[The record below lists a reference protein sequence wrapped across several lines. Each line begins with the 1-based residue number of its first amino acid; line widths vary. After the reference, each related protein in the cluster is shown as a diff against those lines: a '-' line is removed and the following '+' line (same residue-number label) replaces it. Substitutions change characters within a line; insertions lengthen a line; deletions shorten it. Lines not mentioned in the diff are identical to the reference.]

1 MPTQTQTKNPTDSPT
16 ISGLTKTPPPALLPP
31 PEFSFPPVARPTI
44 KRPSPPTTPP
54 QPTPKL
60 PPSAPV
66 ASPTFVPVTSPTKPI
81 SAPSPSPTIKAPSSE
96 GSGGG
101 PSATC
106 EDRTNALLENH
117 YVAASIIQLNAV
129 ASDHTERCITD
140 PEYGG
145 ETRRCELD
153 FQTLKE
159 DPNGVVEVICT
170 TLGGKYATVSYRAD
184 CFQRLGDEAISDIPI
199 LVYADYNV
207 GSCISP
213 ICDDSEIL
221 PIFEKQ
227 LQNSVRGQLESS
239 GSQVCEIVEVQV
251 ATAGNIFNREAENTR
266 ISNVPDVCQDR
277 TMSMLEDVTL
287 ASKLEE
293 LNNFASTVPLTE
305 RCFRDPTSSISRRC
319 ELDYES
325 LEGGDANQAVHQ
337 ACEAV
342 QGKSI
347 SLSFSVVC
355 LPLLDGSRGSI
366 PVLFYIDTN
375 LAACIAPICTEED
388 TTNFYRSL
396 VKEQIAKKLE
406 TGGTQVCDLGSMA
419 VLEPTQDDNIFVRQE
434 DVETA
439 ESNEEETASHGTDSF
454 TMMPIPPRRDI
465 DMKNAN
471 LVDETKADVLLQ
483 NSASQSLRMV
493 SFTATVV
500 SGMLIVTLLT
510 L

>member
-1 MPTQTQTKNPTDSPT
+1 M
-16 ISGLTKTPPPALLPP
+16 
-31 PEFSFPPVARPTI
+31 
-44 KRPSPPTTPP
+44 
-54 QPTPKL
+54 
-60 PPSAPV
+60 
-66 ASPTFVPVTSPTKPI
+66 
-81 SAPSPSPTIKAPSSE
+81 
-96 GSGGG
+96 
-101 PSATC
+101 
-106 EDRTNALLENH
+106 ENH

-140 PEYGG
+140 PEFGG

-153 FQTLKE
+153 YQTLKK
-159 DPNGVVEVICT
+159 DPNGVVEAICT

-207 GSCISP
+207 GSCVSP

-227 LQNSVRGQLESS
+227 LQNRLRDQLEIS

-251 ATAGNIFNREAENTR
+251 ATAGNIFKREAENTR
-266 ISNVPDVCQDR
+266 ISNVADVCQDR

-293 LNNFASTVPLTE
+293 LNFFASTVPLTE
-305 RCFRDPTSSISRRC
+305 RCFREPKSGISRRC

-355 LPLLDGSRGSI
+355 LPLLEDGNRGSI
-366 PVLFYIDTN
+366 PALFYIDTN
-375 LAACIAPICTEED
+375 LAACVAPICTEED
-388 TTNFYRSL
+388 TTFFYRSL
-396 VKEQIAKKLE
+396 VKEHIAKKLE
-406 TGGTQVCDLGSMA
+406 AGGSQVCDLGSMA
-419 VLEPTQDDNIFVRQE
+419 VLGPSQDDNIFVRQE
-434 DVETA
+434 DAETA
-439 ESNEEETASHGTDSF
+439 ESDEEETVSHGTDSF
-454 TMMPIPPRRDI
+454 TMMPIPPPREI

-471 LVDETKADVLLQ
+471 IEDETKADVLLQ
-483 NSASQSLRMV
+483 GSAGQSLRMV
-493 SFTATVV
+493 SFAAIVV
-500 SGMLIVTLLT
+500 AGMLVVTLLT